1 VAIDYSGAG
10 ETDLRYHDKIR
21 KSCHTASPDCARC
34 ETKTANGHCR
44 YGLRRL
50 EGQSPAQEKLIMDE
64 ERNGTQPEDKSVI
77 MSALVAEFNAMR
89 AEILFRATSQATLMQ
104 LNITA
109 AGTVAFFALAD
120 GTRALTMIII
130 PILSPILG
138 ILWLDHD
145 ATILKLG
152 RFIKTDLKPAC
163 SAVANF
169 NLPDYERYA
178 EGADALPAPRFAIL
192 NFTIAVFATF
202 GFLPLAAL
210 VYVISIWKGKLSLA
224 FLILA
229 LLAVLLLLAFFI
241 QFARRFGVSPSKW
254 AASRKTSTPA

>member
-1 VAIDYSGAG
+1 
-10 ETDLRYHDKIR
+10 
-21 KSCHTASPDCARC
+21 
-34 ETKTANGHCR
+34 
-44 YGLRRL
+44 
-50 EGQSPAQEKLIMDE
+50 MDD
-64 ERNGTQPEDKSVI
+64 ERNATPPEDKSVI

-120 GTRALTMIII
+120 GTRALTMIIV

-152 RFIKTDLKPAC
+152 RFIKMDLKPAC
-163 SAVANF
+163 NVVANF
-169 NLPDYERYA
+169 NLPDYEKYA

-210 VYVISIWKGKLSLA
+210 VYVISTWQGKLSSPA
-224 FLILA
+224 FLLPT

-241 QFARRFGVSPSKW
+241 QFARRFGISPSTW
-254 AASRKTSTPA
+254 AASRKTTTPA

>member
-1 VAIDYSGAG
+1 M
-10 ETDLRYHDKIR
+10 DK
-21 KSCHTASPDCARC
+21 
-34 ETKTANGHCR
+34 
-44 YGLRRL
+44 
-50 EGQSPAQEKLIMDE
+50 
-64 ERNGTQPEDKSVI
+64 ERNGTQAADKPVI

-89 AEILFRATSQATLMQ
+89 AEILFRATSQATLVQ

-109 AGTVAFFALAD
+109 AGTVAVFALAD
-120 GTRALTMIII
+120 GARAPTMIII

-152 RFIKTDLKPAC
+152 RFIKMSLKPAC
-163 SAVANF
+163 NAVAGF
-169 NLPDYERYA
+169 NLPDYEKYA
-178 EGADALPAPRFAIL
+178 DDADTLPAPRFAIL

-210 VYVISIWKGKLSLA
+210 VYVISTWEGKLSSLA
-224 FLILA
+224 FLTPT

-241 QFARRFGVSPSKW
+241 QFARRFGILPSKW
-254 AASRKTSTPA
+254 AASRKETTPV